1 MFIRIRYTSNILGV
15 NAMRRLIRE
24 NKVLFTVTVLLSAAV
39 SAAYVFIALILQNV
53 TDTAVSKDMAG
64 FQRII
69 IISVAYLLGMGA
81 LSFLASVLSK
91 LLISRIIRQLRSRVF
106 SGILRRNTPDFTSVN
121 TADYLSAVTNDIKII
136 EENGIQPLII
146 IVENAVMFITA
157 VAVLFS
163 INVVIG
169 LCLIGCLLLML
180 IVPMLFGKA
189 LQRRQE
195 TVSNKLAAFTAKVK
209 DILSGYEVIK
219 SYGLD
224 QLVQTDYNK
233 HNEDSTVAKF
243 KADKLTVMNQSV
255 SEVLAYITVFSGF
268 FIGAYLILIGEISAG
283 VLLALI
289 QLSSSFVN
297 PLMLVMDGMPKVQGI
312 KPVLKRL
319 DMLSDYEDTTF
330 TGKEKPVFEKD
341 IRLDNVAFS
350 YDDIM
355 PVLKGLSLEFKKNGK
370 YAIVGQSGSGKSTLI
385 KLLTGT
391 YANYHGNI
399 LFDGADIQS
408 LDVQKLRRMVSVIHQ
423 NVYMFSGSIKDNI
436 LLQRS
441 CSDNELQTALEQSGV
456 SLFLKDMPDGL
467 NTFAGENGSNLSGG
481 QRQRVA
487 VARALI
493 QKTPVLILDEGTAA
507 IDKQT
512 AYTIEDGLLNLN
524 DMTLITITH
533 NLRPELLSRYDQ
545 IIFMQDGR
553 IADLGSFDDL
563 LNQSSD
569 FRSFYCLPEQEEEMT
584 A

>member
-1 MFIRIRYTSNILGV
+1 MNK
-15 NAMRRLIRE
+15 LIRD
-24 NKVLFTVTVLLSAAV
+24 NKMLFTVTVVLSAAV

-69 IISVAYLLGMGA
+69 IISVAYLLGMGV
-81 LSFLASVLSK
+81 LSFFVSMLSK
-91 LLISRIIRQLRSRVF
+91 LLICRIIKQLRSRVF
-106 SGILRRNTPDFTSVN
+106 SGILRRNTTDFSSVN

-146 IVENAVMFITA
+146 VVENAVMFITA

-163 INVVIG
+163 INVIIG
-169 LCLIGCLLLML
+169 FCLIGCLVLML
-180 IVPMLFGKA
+180 FVPMLFGKA

-195 TVSNKLAAFTAKVK
+195 TVSSKLAVFTAKVK

-219 SYGLD
+219 SYGMD
-224 QLVQTDYNK
+224 QHVQCDYNK
-233 HNEDSTVAKF
+233 QNDESTLAKF
-243 KADKLTVMNQSV
+243 RADKLTVMNQSV

-319 DMLSDYEDTTF
+319 DMLSEYEDTTF
-330 TGKEKPVFEKD
+330 TGTIRPVFEKD
-341 IRLDNVAFS
+341 ICLDNVAFS
-350 YDDIM
+350 YDDIT
-355 PVLKGLSLEFKKNGK
+355 PVLKGLSMKLKKNGK
-370 YAIVGQSGSGKSTLI
+370 YAVVGQSGSGKSTLI
-385 KLLTGT
+385 KLLTGS
-391 YANYHGNI
+391 YANYHGDI
-399 LFDGADIQS
+399 LFDGADIRS
-408 LDVQKLRRMVSVIHQ
+408 LDIQKLRSMVSVIHQ

-436 LLQRS
+436 LLQRP
-441 CSDNELQTALEQSGV
+441 CSDSDLHMALEQSGAN
-456 SLFLKDMPDGL
+456 LFIKDLPDGL
-467 NTFAGENGSNLSGG
+467 DTFAGENGSNLSGG

-512 AYTIEDGLLNLN
+512 AYAIEDGLLRL
-524 DMTLITITH
+524 DDLTLITITH
-533 NLRPELLSRYDQ
+533 NLRPELLNQYDQ
-545 IIFMQDGR
+545 IIFMQDGQ
-553 IADLGSFDDL
+553 IADMGSFDDL
-563 LNQSSD
+563 LNRSSE
-569 FRSFYCLPEQEEEMT
+569 FRSFYYLPDQEEELT